1 MLMKKFVKSRW
12 FVSVILLVVVSL
24 ACGSIPSIPGIP
36 TFPPKP
42 GTSNVPTG
50 SSPMSGDWNADTKF
64 GHLAFT
70 IDPNGNNV
78 VTAVIDVSSF
88 TCGGTFLTTDTQVL
102 NSWSISDGE
111 FSGDVDLGDNGFL
124 SMNIDGTYDQARK
137 TFAGTW
143 EEDAH
148 GTTCSGQWEAIPRK

>member
-1 MLMKKFVKSRW
+1 MNKFLRSRG
-12 FVSVILLVVVSL
+12 FAAVIFLITASL
-24 ACGSIPSIPGIP
+24 ACSSLPALPAIP

-50 SSPMSGDWNADTKF
+50 PSPLSGDWNANTDF

-70 IDPNGNNV
+70 VDPSGNNV
-78 VTAVIDVSSF
+78 VTAVIDIANF

-111 FSGDVDLGDNGFL
+111 FNGDVDLGDNGFL
-124 SMNIDGTYDQARK
+124 SMTIDGTYDKAK
-137 TFAGTW
+137 NTFAGTW
-143 EEDAH
+143 QEDAH
-148 GTTCSGQWEAIPRK
+148 GDQCSGQWEAIPRK